1 MIREYACLGLAAVM
15 MSLAPTVVAQKNDS
29 GYDASVP
36 KPTLTAVRYG
46 EHPRL
51 IMDFWKAKAQGP
63 TPVVIVIHGG
73 GWNGGSKERLHRFV
87 DAHKLLDAGISV
99 AAINYR
105 LMKHSKDLKPP
116 VKGPLSDAARA
127 VQFVRSMAEKWNIDP
142 SRVAASGGSAGAC
155 SSLWLAYHDDL
166 ADPQSSDP
174 VARQSTR
181 LNCVAVTRPQTTLD
195 PQQIRKWIPNCTYGA
210 HAFGIKGFDQFL
222 AQRDAILPWINEY
235 SPYALLDKSDP
246 PTYMSFAKAPNKK
259 GKETD
264 PTHSPIFG
272 IKLQEQC
279 RELGVPCEVVYP
291 GAPNVKHADVADYL
305 IATLKPE
312 RSR

>member
-15 MSLAPTVVAQKNDS
+15 MTLMPKVVAQKSES

-73 GWNGGSKERLHRFV
+73 GWNGGSKERLNRFV
-87 DAHKLLDAGISV
+87 DARKLLDAGISV

-181 LNCVAVTRPQTTLD
+181 LSCVAVTRPQTTLD

-222 AQRDAILPWINEY
+222 AQRDAIQPWINEY
-235 SPYALLDKSDP
+235 SPYALLDKNDP

-259 GKETD
+259 GKEKD
-264 PTHSPIFG
+264 PTHSAIFG